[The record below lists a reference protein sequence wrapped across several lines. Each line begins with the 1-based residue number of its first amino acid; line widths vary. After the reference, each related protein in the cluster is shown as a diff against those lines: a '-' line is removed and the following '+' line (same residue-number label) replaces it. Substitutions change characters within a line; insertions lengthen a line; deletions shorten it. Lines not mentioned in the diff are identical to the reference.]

1 MNDDLKEFA
10 DILFAPRERD
20 ELKQRIDKAIE
31 YIEELI
37 SDTKGTLNDMRYCD
51 GDDGNGYYGSGYWIT
66 VNLEGEYYEKE

>member
-31 YIEELI
+31 YLKENADYDGDEFCGDLRYDYCEELLDI
-37 SDTKGTLNDMRYCD
+37 LKGSDSN
-51 GDDGNGYYGSGYWIT
+51 
-66 VNLEGEYYEKE
+66 E